1 MYTRKT
7 RFPVSANNIPV
18 GFYLQ
23 GNEDQVWWTYIF
35 VTEANPQ
42 GNRKN
47 PQEKKNRQANCF
59 FPVHLFLVVIP
70 CRYTQGNCFCFS
82 LSVFCISLWVCS
94 PSGKFGFPVVPADA
108 LFWLIQTA
116 LFWLIQ
122 TDRELILLSFDV
134 HRFPVTGLKI

>member
-42 GNRKN
+42 GNCKN
-47 PQEKKNRQANCF
+47 PQEKKNDRQI
-59 FPVHLFLVVIP
+59 V
-70 CRYTQGNCFCFS
+70 FS
-82 LSVFCISLWVCS
+82 LSIYPWRLFPVGTHTGKLFLLFPVGILHFPVGMFTL
-94 PSGKFGFPVVPADA
+94 GKFGFPVVPADA
-108 LFWLIQTA
+108 LFWLIQT
-116 LFWLIQ
+116 
-122 TDRELILLSFDV
+122 DNELILLSFDV

>member
-35 VTEANPQ
+35 VTEANLQ

-59 FPVHLFLVVIP
+59 FPVHLFLTVIP
-70 CRYTQGNCFCFS
+70 CRYTHREI
-82 LSVFCISLWVCS
+82 VFAFPCRYFAFPYGYVH
-94 PSGKFGFPVVPADA
+94 PRKFGFPVVPADA
-108 LFWLIQTA
+108 LFWLIQT
-116 LFWLIQ
+116 
-122 TDRELILLSFDV
+122 DNELILLSFDV